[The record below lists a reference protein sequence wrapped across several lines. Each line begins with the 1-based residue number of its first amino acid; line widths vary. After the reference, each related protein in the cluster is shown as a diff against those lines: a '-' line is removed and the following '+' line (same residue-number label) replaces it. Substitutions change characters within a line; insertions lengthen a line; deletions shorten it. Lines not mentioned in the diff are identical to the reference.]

1 MAHKPLTISDEAKV
15 QMPMKTV
22 ASLIALVAIGT
33 WAYFGIIETQNRL
46 STQVE
51 LMSKDL
57 IENTEFRIKW
67 PRGQLGSLPADS
79 EQFMLIEH
87 MSGQVEKIEASME
100 DMMSNT
106 VNIERLQK
114 DVEKILSDIEKL
126 KDKQRTFAN
135 GNGTH

>member
-1 MAHKPLTISDEAKV
+1 MAEGV
-15 QMPMKTV
+15 TV
-22 ASLIALVAIGT
+22 GA
-33 WAYFGIIETQNRL
+33 
-46 STQVE
+46 
-51 LMSKDL
+51 
-57 IENTEFRIKW
+57 
-67 PRGQLGSLPADS
+67 LPADS

-87 MSGQVEKIEASME
+87 MAGQVEKMETSME

-135 GNGTH
+135 GEVK